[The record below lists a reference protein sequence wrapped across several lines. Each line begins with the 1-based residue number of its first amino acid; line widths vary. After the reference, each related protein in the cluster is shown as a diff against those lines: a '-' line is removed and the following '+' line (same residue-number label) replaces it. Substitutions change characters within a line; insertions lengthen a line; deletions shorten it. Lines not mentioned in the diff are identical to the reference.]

1 MAVSSDERA
10 LAAPLAAGISRF
22 SADCE
27 LLFDLSID
35 MLWAT
40 STGGTLVRVN
50 KAVLQ
55 FLGRGAE
62 ELVGRPFLDL
72 VHEEDRSAVAEALNH
87 LPMTAA
93 ALVCE
98 GRVKARDGSWRWVEW
113 RSRGRDGLIFS
124 VGRDLTESERQRALA
139 DAEEDLLLAIA
150 DERPVSGTLDD
161 VCRAVQAILDGV
173 ICSVMLLSPDG
184 AHLQF
189 GAGPSLDPDYVAA
202 IEGAAIGPMAGSCGT
217 AAFLAET
224 VVSEDVA
231 TDPRWV
237 DYRVAALRAGLRSCW
252 STPLM
257 SRKQRVLGTFA
268 IYRRT
273 HHVPG
278 AWERHVITRLT
289 RSTAIALQRKH
300 FETELVE
307 ARQRAEHANQ
317 VKSEFLANM
326 SHELRTPLNAIIG
339 FTEVMGQQILGPLG
353 NPRYLEYM
361 NDINASG
368 NHLLHLIDD
377 ILDVARIEAGK
388 VELNRIRVALKPLLE
403 ETIRLVR
410 KAYPVPS
417 HEMVL
422 EGPAEYPDLF
432 VDRHCLQQIVLNV
445 IGNAAKFTPA
455 GGRIRVMVA
464 VPGETRDGLEIT
476 VTDTGIGIPA
486 SALPVLGRA
495 FEQVEKGFN
504 RKHGGSGLGLYIT
517 RMLMERHGGKLEI
530 SSQVE
535 IGTMVRLSFPADA
548 LMRDAETSLGA
559 ALAG

>member
-1 MAVSSDERA
+1 MAVFSDKRA
-10 LAAPLAAGISRF
+10 ISAPLSAGISRF

-27 LLFDLSID
+27 LLFDLSMD

-40 STGGTLVRVN
+40 TAGGTLMRVN

-55 FLGRGAE
+55 FLGRGTEA
-62 ELVGRPFLDL
+62 LVGQPFLDL
-72 VHEEDRSAVAEALNH
+72 VHEDDRSAVAQALNH
-87 LPMTAA
+87 LPQTAA
-93 ALVCE
+93 AMVCE
-98 GRVKARDGSWRWVEW
+98 GRVKAHDGSWRWVEW

-124 VGRDLTESERQRALA
+124 IGRDLTESERQRALA
-139 DAEEDLLLAIA
+139 EAEEDLLLAIA
-150 DERPVSGTLDD
+150 DERPVSGTLDH
-161 VCRAVQAILDGV
+161 VCRAVQSILDGV

-184 AHLQF
+184 QRLTL
-189 GAGPSLDPDYVAA
+189 GAGPSLPPDYTAA
-202 IEGAAIGPMAGSCGT
+202 IEGEPIGPMAGSCGT

-224 VVSEDVA
+224 VVVEDVA
-231 TDPRWV
+231 TDPRWAN
-237 DYRVAALRAGLRSCW
+237 YRDLALRHGLRSCW

-273 HHVPG
+273 RHVPG

-289 RSTAIALQRKH
+289 RSTAIALQRKR
-300 FETELVE
+300 FEIELVE
-307 ARQRAEHANQ
+307 ATRRAEHANQ

-326 SHELRTPLNAIIG
+326 SHELRTPLNAVIG
-339 FTEVMGQQILGPLG
+339 FTEVMGQQMLGPIG
-353 NPRYLEYM
+353 NPRYLEYLR
-361 NDINASG
+361 DINASG
-368 NHLLHLIDD
+368 HHLLHLIDD

-410 KAYPVPS
+410 KAYPEPS
-417 HEMVL
+417 HEIVL
-422 EGPAEYPDLF
+422 EGPADYPDLF

-455 GGRIRVMVA
+455 SGRILVNVA
-464 VPGETRDGLEIT
+464 VPGETQDGLEIT

-530 SSQVE
+530 SSEVE

-548 LMRDAETSLGA
+548 LMRDMEPALG

>member
-10 LAAPLAAGISRF
+10 RATPLAAGISRF

-27 LLFDLSID
+27 LLFDLSLD

-40 STGGTLVRVN
+40 STAGTLVRVN

-62 ELVGRPFLDL
+62 ELVGQPFLDL
-72 VHEEDRSAVAEALNH
+72 VHEEDRCAVSEALGH
-87 LPMTAA
+87 LPLSTA

-98 GRVKARDGSWRWVEW
+98 GRVRARDGSWRWVEW
-113 RSRGRDGLIFS
+113 RSRARDGLIFS
-124 VGRDLTESERQRALA
+124 IGRDLTESERQRALA

-161 VCRAVQAILDGV
+161 VCRAVQSMLDGG

-184 AHLQF
+184 QHLHL
-189 GAGPSLDPDYVAA
+189 GAGPSLDRDYVAA
-202 IEGAAIGPMAGSCGT
+202 IEGGAIGPMAGSCGT
-217 AAFLAET
+217 AAYLAET
-224 VVSEDVA
+224 VVVEDIA
-231 TDPRWV
+231 TDPRWA
-237 DYRVAALRAGLRSCW
+237 DYRVPALRAGLRSCW

-307 ARQRAEHANQ
+307 ATKRAEHASQ

-339 FTEVMGQQILGPLG
+339 FTDVMGQQILGPLG
-353 NPRYLEYM
+353 NPRYLEYLR
-361 NDINASG
+361 DINASG
-368 NHLLHLIDD
+368 HHLLHLIDD

-403 ETIRLVR
+403 ETIRLVH
-410 KAYPVPS
+410 KAYPSPE
-417 HEMVL
+417 HEIAL
-422 EGPAEYPDLF
+422 EGPADYPDLF
-432 VDRHCLQQIVLNV
+432 VDRHGLQQIVLNV
-445 IGNAAKFTPA
+445 IGNAVKFTPA
-455 GGRIRVMVA
+455 GGRVLVLVA
-464 VPGETRDGLEIT
+464 VPGDTEDGLQIT

-495 FEQVEKGFN
+495 FEQVEKGLN
-504 RKHGGSGLGLYIT
+504 RQHGGSGLGLYIT

-530 SSQVE
+530 SSEVGL
-535 IGTMVRLSFPADA
+535 GTVVRLSFPADA
-548 LMRDAETSLGA
+548 LMRDVEPALG
-559 ALAG
+559 LAG